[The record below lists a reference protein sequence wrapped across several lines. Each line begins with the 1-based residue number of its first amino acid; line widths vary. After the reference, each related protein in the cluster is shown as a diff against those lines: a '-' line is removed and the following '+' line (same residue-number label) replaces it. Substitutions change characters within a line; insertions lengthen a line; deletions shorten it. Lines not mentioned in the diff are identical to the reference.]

1 VIWKQANSSQMN
13 IIIVSWSRILKLIS
27 AHEKVCE
34 KIRFPVFR
42 ECRVLRGRSTGWW
55 TWLPIRYTS
64 NKKDSVELWL
74 IHAALCPDW
83 LMTIMTIVRAWWC
96 NINCWWRHATL
107 FDLFVFI
114 VQYED
119 MSRRIHCLHCLA
131 CWRGLDASWSRIEV
145 GLLVVCW
152 DLLWI
157 FKVKVSREIAQ
168 FSPCRTRTYATRNSG
183 SNGPVSECPPA

>member
-1 VIWKQANSSQMN
+1 MKKTKGGGKEARNEWQRWGNRSGAQSRQSAKLFLQSSELGLPHPLTRKQVRGWGSPSSDEGTYT
-13 IIIVSWSRILKLIS
+13 V
-27 AHEKVCE
+27 
-34 KIRFPVFR
+34 
-42 ECRVLRGRSTGWW
+42 VLY
-55 TWLPIRYTS
+55 IY
-64 NKKDSVELWL
+64 N
-74 IHAALCPDW
+74 C
-83 LMTIMTIVRAWWC
+83 
-96 NINCWWRHATL
+96 NCWWRHATL

-119 MSRRIHCLHCLA
+119 MNRRIHWLHCLA

-168 FSPCRTRTYATRNSG
+168 CSPCRTRTYATRDNG
-183 SNGPVSECPPA
+183 SNGPVSECVS